1 MDENRQHHGARE
13 EEDANATNEAATPL
27 FDDEATQVAQP
38 VVPLTAEA
46 AAVAAVAPPFAASRE
61 EVLTVVNSSQNSGPR
76 FYGVGEAAGVPVVAA
91 RRSWLLTLI
100 VISVLVGSVLGGVGL
115 RLYQKRQATKTV
127 EASSVQEQPQEAQA
141 APIVEEA
148 TAQQQP
154 VAPPEEATDAQE
166 SDAQTAELPSEDTP
180 TVAEEDSQ
188 PQTTAAAAPRRE
200 DDDDD
205 DDARS
210 QVAAPR
216 KARPQAAESRV
227 EDDDN
232 DRRGRRD
239 GRDDDARPRGE
250 VRARRVNDPE
260 ADYIER
266 EARRIRRLERQRQ
279 RQARSVDSL
288 RGIFEGGP

>member
-1 MDENRQHHGARE
+1 MDENRQHHDARE
-13 EEDANATNEAATPL
+13 EEDADATNEAATPL

-100 VISVLVGSVLGGVGL
+100 AISVLVGSVLGGVGL

-166 SDAQTAELPSEDTP
+166 SDAQTAELPSEDAP
-180 TVAEEDSQ
+180 AVNEEDSQ

-200 DDDDD
+200 EDDD

-210 QVAAPR
+210 QVATPR
-216 KARPQAAESRV
+216 KARAQAAGSRV

-232 DRRGRRD
+232 EQRGRSD
-239 GRDDDARPRGE
+239 GRDDDRPRGE
-250 VRARRVNDPE
+250 ARARRVNDPE

-288 RGIFEGGP
+288 RGIFEGRP